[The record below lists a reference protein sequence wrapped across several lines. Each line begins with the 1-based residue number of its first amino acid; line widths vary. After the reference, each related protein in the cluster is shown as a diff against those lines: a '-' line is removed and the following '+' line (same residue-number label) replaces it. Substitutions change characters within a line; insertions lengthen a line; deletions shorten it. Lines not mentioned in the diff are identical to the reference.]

1 MLTIVGGLSISV
13 TALRAN
19 IHLSVLVALTGIS
32 APIALSFVLTKM
44 LEITSLQAFA
54 AGAALCST
62 SLGTTFTILST
73 SGLSE
78 SRLGTILSSAAML
91 DDVVGLIMVQ
101 VISNLGTS
109 ASSFS
114 AITVVR
120 PVFVSLAFA
129 VIVPLVCCFVVRPI
143 AIKIRSRNRM
153 AARDSTSTARWLL
166 SPKTALLVHTLV
178 LAGFVAGSS
187 YAGTS
192 NLFAAYLAGACIG
205 WFDSLDVKV
214 EQRLGKSS
222 KTSNGVPLQTVGDPL
237 PASNQVLALDAS
249 SKPSADSVQNGPA
262 LSSGLQP
269 STCDVHNGEK
279 ANSPELTSGMA
290 IYETYYAPA
299 VQSIL
304 KPFFFVCPAVLTD
317 CVTPTNP
324 SLGINR
330 LLHPHNADVC
340 RPHSLAWHRLHNP
353 DAPRKTHLRSLA
365 YPVRQSPK
373 HLSPISSHTTQI
385 HPR

>member
-1 MLTIVGGLSISV
+1 
-13 TALRAN
+13 
-19 IHLSVLVALTGIS
+19 
-32 APIALSFVLTKM
+32 M

-129 VIVPLVCCFVVRPI
+129 VVAPLVCCYVVRPI
-143 AIKIRSRNRM
+143 AIKIQSRDQTATRNRIL
-153 AARDSTSTARWLL
+153 TARWL
-166 SPKTALLVHTLV
+166 SSSRTALLVHTLV

-205 WFDSLDVKV
+205 WFDLLDVEV

-222 KTSNGVPLQTVGDPL
+222 KISDDVPFQTVGDPM
-237 PASNQVLALDAS
+237 PESNQVLALDAS
-249 SKPSADSVQNGPA
+249 SRPSADSVQNIPA

-269 STCDVHNGEK
+269 SICNVHDREK
-279 ANSPELTSGMA
+279 ADSPKFASGMA
-290 IYETYYAPA
+290 IYGAYYAPA

-304 KPFFFVCPAVLTD
+304 KPFFFVRPAVLT
-317 CVTPTNP
+317 
-324 SLGINR
+324 
-330 LLHPHNADVC
+330 H
-340 RPHSLAWHRLHNP
+340 
-353 DAPRKTHLRSLA
+353 
-365 YPVRQSPK
+365 
-373 HLSPISSHTTQI
+373 
-385 HPR
+385 